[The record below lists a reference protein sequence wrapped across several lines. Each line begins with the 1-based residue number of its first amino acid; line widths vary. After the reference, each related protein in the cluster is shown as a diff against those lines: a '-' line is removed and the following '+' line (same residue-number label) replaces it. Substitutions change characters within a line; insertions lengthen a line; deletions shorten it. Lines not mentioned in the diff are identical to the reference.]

1 MSVRNE
7 PTNIGRRNFLCGLA
21 IGGASGIAIGVLR
34 NQLAANSPEKNMN
47 DERQAPADNTA
58 LDHEHFMRL
67 AIEQARNV
75 PHLPFGSVIVDTR
88 SGEVLA
94 EGFNR
99 SADSPTFHGEM
110 DVINRLAA
118 KGPREDWSPLALYT
132 TAEPCPMCQG
142 AIEWAGIGLVVYGT
156 SIATLQELDWW
167 QIDIRADEVIRRT
180 PFRQTRL
187 LAGVLENECD
197 ALFRAVPRGKFRKQ
211 ADDKR

>member
-1 MSVRNE
+1 MERISQSRL
-7 PTNIGRRNFLCGLA
+7 GRRNFLCGLA

-34 NQLAANSPEKNMN
+34 SQLAANSPEKNMKN
-47 DERQAPADNTA
+47 ERQAPADNIG
-58 LDHEHFMRL
+58 LDHDRYMRL

-75 PHLPFGSVIVDTR
+75 PQLPFGAVIVDTR

-99 SADSPTFHGEM
+99 SADSPTFHGEI

-118 KGPREDWSPLALYT
+118 KGPREDWSPLAIYT

-167 QIDIRADEVIRRT
+167 QIDIRAAEVIRRT

-187 LAGVLENECD
+187 LAGVLADECD

-211 ADDKR
+211 TEDNR